1 MDTTLDNPAADL
13 RPARRGAAARG
24 LASAGGY
31 DAVEGRGRRRPPRG
45 DLRAEDLILPSA
57 KRRKLVGTAR
67 DVIRNYSTAA
77 WMVRCHL
84 DYVSSFAF
92 QSRTG
97 NDALDGQIEDLVWR
111 AGLRRNFDVGGR
123 FSRSKGLRVSEARRV
138 LDGDVFWA
146 KLTSGRVQLVE
157 GDRVRVPAGGL
168 PPGSGWTAEDFP
180 TQNQGISVSPGG
192 RLQAVCVCR
201 RGASGSGYEFER
213 VIPARNIWQHA
224 FWDTTYRVDQVRG
237 ITPLAPALNT
247 LQDIYEGL
255 DLALAKAKVAQMF
268 GLIFF
273 RQAVE
278 EKEGWAVN
286 RAATFDDDATAT
298 DEDGD
303 GLDDTTGEAVADT
316 DRYDVDPGSGPFK
329 LELERG
335 DDAKF
340 LSTNT
345 PEAELLAAL
354 EFATD
359 LSLKSMDIP
368 YSFYNTSKANYYGRK
383 ADIQQ
388 YEASAR
394 SKREDNVQL
403 LDEWTAWRLRLYILD
418 GTLTL
423 PGGMTLDQVSWEW
436 VATGMPW
443 VDKLRDM
450 KADQLAIEGNL
461 DSEVRAARRSGQDAY
476 EIARERM
483 DYEAWLM
490 AERQKRNLPPK
501 PTAAAGDE
509 NKPAGT
515 TDSEGKVDDDA

>member
-1 MDTTLDNPAADL
+1 METTLDNPADL
-13 RPARRGAAARG
+13 RPARRGADGRP
-24 LASAGGY
+24 LSASGSGGY
-31 DAVEGRGRRRPPRG
+31 DAVESRGRRRPPRS
-45 DLRAEDLILPSA
+45 DTRSEDAILPSA
-57 KRRKLVGTAR
+57 KRKKLVGTAR
-67 DVIRNYSTAA
+67 DVIRNYCTAA

-92 QSRTG
+92 QARTG
-97 NDALDGQIEDLVWR
+97 NDALDAQLEDLLWR
-111 AGLRRNFDVGGR
+111 AGLRGNFDVGGR
-123 FSRSKGLRVSEARRV
+123 YSLSKGLRISEARRV

-146 KLTSGRVQLVE
+146 KFSSGRVQLVE

-168 PPGSGWTAEDFP
+168 PADSGWTMEDFP
-180 TQNQGISVSPGG
+180 AQNQGISVSPGG
-192 RLQAVCVCR
+192 RMQAVCVCR
-201 RGASGSGYEFER
+201 RSATGSGYEFER

-247 LQDIYEGL
+247 LQDIFEGL

-278 EKEGWAVN
+278 NKEGWRVG
-286 RAATFDDDATAT
+286 RAAAYEDDATQT

-303 GLDDTTGEAVADT
+303 GLDDA
-316 DRYDVDPGSGPFK
+316 DRYEVDPGSGPFK
-329 LELERG
+329 LELQQG

-345 PEAELLAAL
+345 PESELLAAMQ
-354 EFATD
+354 FATD
-359 LSLKSMDIP
+359 ISIKSLDIP
-368 YSFYNTSKANYYGRK
+368 YSFYDTSKANYYGRK

-418 GTLTL
+418 GTLVL
-423 PGGMTLDQVSWEW
+423 PDGLTLDQVSWEW

-450 KADQLAIEGNL
+450 KADQLAINSNL
-461 DSEVRAARRSGQDAY
+461 DSEVRVARRSGQDAY

-483 DYEAWLM
+483 DYEEWLLG
-490 AERQKRNLPPK
+490 ERKRRKLPL
-501 PTAAAGDE
+501 AVAVAGE
-509 NKPAGT
+509 TGGEKPAGT
-515 TDSEGKVDDDA
+515 TDTEGKVDDDA